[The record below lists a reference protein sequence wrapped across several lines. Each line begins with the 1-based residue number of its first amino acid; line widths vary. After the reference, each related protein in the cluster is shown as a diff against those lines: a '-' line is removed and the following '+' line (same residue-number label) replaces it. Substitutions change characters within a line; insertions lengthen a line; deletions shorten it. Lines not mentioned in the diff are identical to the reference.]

1 MQGHVGSSSQR
12 SDYLVLTSAANA
24 ATADINGSSI
34 CGAGFWP
41 GVRRTLGHSSAA
53 CLRKSRSLSG
63 TDELTLGNMKLL
75 SDLHHQALLAAQ
87 PPQTDGLRMLQQ
99 GGSRNGGSGSY
110 GRSGAGRGSGGGD
123 VEVRASSASPF
134 INPLGQGQ
142 LQPAGHALLPDGVRP
157 VAQPLAAWQ
166 PRVEVTASPFINP
179 LGQGQLQPLAAWQPR
194 VDVTAGRAAAATA
207 AGYPAATAQQPT
219 TTAPAAVDS
228 ALFLPRRAGAGGA
241 DVQDPAGI
249 YIDGL
254 YLSVS
259 SGPGRV
265 QGLVGLRASWVQGS
279 GSSSA

>member
-1 MQGHVGSSSQR
+1 MTIDMQGHVGSSSQR

-166 PRVEVTASPFINP
+166 PRV
-179 LGQGQLQPLAAWQPR
+179 
-194 VDVTAGRAAAATA
+194 DVTAGRAAAATA